1 MFNSAAN
8 NLSINLGTN
17 SMPPNSMS
25 HNTMSIG
32 NGMSSFA
39 TMGGMLPSRRGAKTE
54 AELRDKR
61 EMRRMKNRIS
71 AARSRQRKTDT
82 FETLQREL
90 AEAKNVIEMLTR
102 QLDRAQHGGRG
113 DNVLSGTPAAP
124 PPPNV
129 IAVPHDLRPVVG
141 RDFVSVDNLMD
152 VLRLYIRR
160 AQPP

>member
-1 MFNSAAN
+1 
-8 NLSINLGTN
+8 
-17 SMPPNSMS
+17 
-25 HNTMSIG
+25 
-32 NGMSSFA
+32 
-39 TMGGMLPSRRGAKTE
+39 MGGMLPSRRGAKTE

-71 AARSRQRKTDT
+71 AARSRQRKTDN
-82 FETLQREL
+82 FETLTREL

-102 QLDRAQHGGRG
+102 QLDRAQHGGR